1 MWSAARWSSDTY
13 WNARTLQCIYT
24 NKKQSNCLKSFVCAC
39 VFSNLNNILQF
50 YFNNNQDNEW
60 NINILNNLFKVA
72 TIYCTRGEHANHYTT
87 NAVHFRRRIALDA
100 NMYFRLKCHM
110 LQHKPQDII
119 NISHLN
125 LKNVLRWT
133 NMRMMKLIQTRLHKQ
148 KNV

>member
-87 NAVHFRRRIALDA
+87 NAVHFRSRKALDA
-100 NMYFRLKCHM
+100 NMYFKLKCNVTTQTTGHY
-110 LQHKPQDII
+110 QYFSSEPEECFEVD
-119 NISHLN
+119 
-125 LKNVLRWT
+125 KNEDDET
-133 NMRMMKLIQTRLHKQ
+133 DPD
-148 KNV
+148 